1 MSDLDQLIQRLTTG
15 PGPRSEH
22 HSASDGAGLVT
33 LETGPET
40 RVHLSAA
47 TGLDAGTRELLAKA
61 IAEALDT
68 LLEQDSPF
76 ARSLVDELQPHV
88 GFAEV
93 QHRLLG
99 QATAWKER
107 SSALQARLARARDR
121 QP

>member
-1 MSDLDQLIQRLTTG
+1 MQTGQALIGERL
-15 PGPRSEH
+15 
-22 HSASDGAGLVT
+22 
-33 LETGPET
+33 
-40 RVHLSAA
+40 LSAHA
-47 TGLDAGTRELLAKA
+47 NEDPLFGIDSIPFLASSFEASGKLWDAAEGA